1 LDSGGDVGLKRP
13 DLVSCGWGIEGMSEG
28 KRAPSAGASVSRD
41 GTLCPTQG

>member
-1 LDSGGDVGLKRP
+1 V
-13 DLVSCGWGIEGMSEG
+13 VSEG